1 MVKKL
6 TPVELLPANVQ
17 TVRTFDFSP
26 ADAESAAQMGIVI
39 GGSPADRVT
48 RAIGAYNMGARLYVE
63 AGYLLLS
70 VKSELPHGQFEE
82 AVEAVGLTRYRA
94 AELMRSARFVTRLPE
109 TQRAEM
115 LNLPK
120 SKVLMLASA
129 DPSVIEDLLE
139 DEETGDLDNLSVR
152 DLRRRIKEL
161 EANNTDLSVQVD
173 TAEAERDGA
182 LKKLKRRQRDEED
195 NDGVPV
201 VVADI
206 RLEIAALL
214 KKAELAVTSLHPV
227 TVEAYSLRGNEQS
240 HDWSDPTL
248 RLALSGLLALREL
261 VDGGLKGLAD
271 ALGDKAKR
279 LANHPEALSFLD
291 EFEVKAVAA
300 EYANLTALHSHE
312 EALRKHER
320 DQARPKGK
328 GRPAKAPEAP
338 TTGSKK

>member
-1 MVKKL
+1 MSKKI
-6 TPVELLPANVQ
+6 TPVELIPSNVR
-17 TVRTFDFSP
+17 TVRTFDFDP
-26 ADAESAAQMGIVI
+26 ADAESAAQMGVVI
-39 GGSPADRVT
+39 AGPAADRII
-48 RAIGAYNMGARLYVE
+48 RAVGSYNMAARLYVE

-70 VKSELPHGQFEE
+70 AKGELPHGEFEE
-82 AVEAVGLTRYRA
+82 AVEGVGLTRYRA
-94 AELMRSARFVTRLPE
+94 AELMRSAKFVTRLPE
-109 TQRAEM
+109 AQRAEM

-120 SKVLMLASA
+120 SKVLLLASA
-129 DPSVIEDLLE
+129 DPAVIEDLLE
-139 DEETGDLDNLSVR
+139 NDDDGDLATLSVR
-152 DLRRRIKEL
+152 DLRVRIREL
-161 EANNTDLSVQVD
+161 EASNTDLSVKAD

-182 LKKLKRRQRDEED
+182 LKKLQRRQRDAED
-195 NDGVPV
+195 SDGVPV

-227 TVEAYSLRGNEQS
+227 TVEAYGLRGNDQS

-279 LANHPEALSFLD
+279 LASHPEALSFLD
-291 EFEVKAVAA
+291 ELEVKAVAA
-300 EYANLTALHSHE
+300 EYANLVALHSHE

-320 DQARPKGK
+320 DQAKPKGK
-328 GRPAKAPEAP
+328 GRPVKAPEAP
-338 TTGSKK
+338 KAKA